1 MSERAGKLADQ
12 LDAVVTETLSTVAA
26 MPDDKWTAFCEP
38 EQCTVAALASHIGS
52 SSAGV
57 ISILVQPMA
66 EGRPTPPITQEQL
79 HAGNAHNAREN
90 ANRPKAEAL
99 AEIRTNGYA
108 AVAAVRG
115 YSDEQLDKTAVL
127 FFSPDPVTTEVVIEN
142 ALINHLQEHLD
153 SINAAIA

>member
-1 MSERAGKLADQ
+1 
-12 LDAVVTETLSTVAA
+12 

-38 EQCTVAALASHIGS
+38 EQCTVAALASHIGN

-66 EGRPTPPITQEQL
+66 EGKPTPPITQEQL

-90 ANRPKAEAL
+90 ANRPKADAL
-99 AEIRTNGYA
+99 AEIRNNGYA

-127 FFSPDPVTTEVVIEN
+127 FFSPHPVTTELVIEN
-142 ALINHLQEHLD
+142 ALVNHLQEHLD